1 MVTLHLF
8 NLLMSYLLILNDQ
21 LKSARDVKGFGV
33 CGRPLKL
40 KIVLSSILHVASA
53 CFISLLI
60 QDLKYIA

>member
-33 CGRPLKL
+33 CERLLYLASDPRFKIHCLKTE
-40 KIVLSSILHVASA
+40 H
-53 CFISLLI
+53 
-60 QDLKYIA
+60 